1 MVQRIKRNQKLFR
14 YPIGNKMLQKFINRG
29 TKTERV
35 SFKLFAS
42 KFQDLYF
49 DLKNPPSKH
58 LSSARGSLEIPA
70 RIEEPVLTVYPMR

>member
-1 MVQRIKRNQKLFR
+1 MVQRIKRNQKMFR

-35 SFKLFAS
+35 SLKLFAA

-58 LSSARGSLEIPA
+58 FARGSSEIPA
-70 RIEEPVLTVYPMR
+70 RIEKPVSTVYPMR